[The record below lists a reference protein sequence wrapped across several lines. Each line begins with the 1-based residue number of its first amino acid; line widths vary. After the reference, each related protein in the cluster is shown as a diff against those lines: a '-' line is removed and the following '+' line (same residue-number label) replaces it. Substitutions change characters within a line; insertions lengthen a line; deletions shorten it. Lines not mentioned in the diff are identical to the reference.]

1 MLAPIVSAGG
11 FRGGGSP
18 TGSSQ
23 RTIVCCGA
31 GIDLKLP
38 LKIMLL
44 LKLGGNNNKR
54 LSNSLNI

>member
-1 MLAPIVSAGG
+1 MLAPIVFVGEG
-11 FRGGGSP
+11 FKGRSP